1 MQSEFMHP
9 LKLSWVKLNFFL
21 LFTLSIGQGFSQN
34 NPYYFSTQ
42 IDSILQADTTP
53 YKFQSIAW
61 FYAFAGNYPMALQ
74 MKDRQFPGAKPSAPS
89 EEQENFFKSFSP
101 QPARQVILDAAAK
114 TNLVIINEAHFSGLH
129 RVFLRTLLKDLYQ
142 LGYTFLGM
150 EALDH
155 SDTLLNS
162 RKYPVLA
169 SGYYTQ
175 EPCFGN
181 LIRDA
186 LETGYTLF
194 AYEQVYEDSTQKA
207 MGRELAQAMNIKKV
221 IDRNPSAKMIL
232 YCGYDHVYE
241 DSLKTWMGLPMAG
254 QIKRLTGIN
263 PLTID
268 QTELSEYGI
277 VGNRYRK
284 LMHEDYDA
292 VFADSSG
299 RYFNMAQPQK
309 PVDLNV
315 YHPDTRY
322 VMGRPGW
329 LVRPETQL
337 VDLHRKIK
345 VGYPCLVKIYLETD
359 DLHHAV
365 PIDVIEIPAPD
376 KPIASLIYK
385 HKRQVAVV
393 LAKDGQSQTFQVK

>member
-1 MQSEFMHP
+1 MHP
-9 LKLSWVKLNFFL
+9 IKLSWVKLNLL
-21 LFTLSIGQGFSQN
+21 LFFGLVFGQSFSQK

-61 FYAFAGNYPMALQ
+61 MYAFAGNYQMALQ
-74 MKDRQFPGAKPSAPS
+74 MKDRQFPDARPSTPS
-89 EEQENFFKSFSP
+89 EEQTNLFKSFAP

-129 RVFLRTLLKDLYQ
+129 RVFLTTLLKDLHQ

-155 SDTLLNS
+155 NDTLLNT

-194 AYEQVYEDSTQKA
+194 AYEQVFDDSLQKS

-292 VFADSSG
+292 VYADSSG

-309 PVDLNV
+309 PVDLNI

-322 VMGRPGW
+322 IMGRPGW
-329 LVRPETQL
+329 LVRPETKL

-359 DLHHAV
+359 DLRLAV
-365 PIDVIEIPAPD
+365 PIDVIEISSADQP
-376 KPIASLIYK
+376 KASLVYK
-385 HKRQVAVV
+385 RKKQVAVV
-393 LAKDGQSQTFQVK
+393 TSTDGQVQTFKAN